1 MERILAQYKV
11 YSATVTIKDVD
22 GAGLYLVQEPYL
34 NPELK
39 RTVEKFAKSLL
50 KSKVNV
56 TYDRVLRMVSESK
69 VEGDPELLS
78 YYVFKKVKYG
88 DLTIPIYDEKV
99 ERVECYGLGIPVK
112 VVHTTFKNYLRLAS
126 NLIFVDQREL
136 EDLQDRFNLGK
147 DGVYAESYTPEG
159 HKVVEY
165 RSEEGFQLEVIKR
178 FSATPSVSK
187 VCRDLKCNFDA
198 LAYLWEGMEQGG
210 LYVIGGNPYATKAL
224 VNSILLLSKSDL
236 KIVTIESSPKFNFE
250 GRNWLKVDARIS
262 SEDLSNFLAAS
273 QPDVVLADMRLN
285 LLKSLLS
292 CPCNSMM
299 LFTDLR
305 SVRDIMSLIVSYL
318 GKRYKYLFLARLS
331 GIAIYDKDLRVYSV
345 DKLRRK
351 TVVRRLNL
359 SPKALAL
366 RSKGGLNDIV
376 VRLHSRR
383 EFLERVVEDNVSDE
397 IQIRQILREYLGK

>member
-11 YSATVTIKDVD
+11 YSATVTIKDID
-22 GAGLYLVQEPYL
+22 GVGLYLVQEPYL

-39 RTVEKFAKSLL
+39 KTVEKLAKSLL
-50 KSKVNV
+50 KLKVNV
-56 TYDRVLRMVSESK
+56 TYDRVLRMVSETK

-78 YYVFKKVKYG
+78 YYVFKRVKYG

-99 ERVECYGLGIPVK
+99 ERVEYYGLGIPIK
-112 VVHTTFKNYLRLAS
+112 VVHTTFKNYLRLTT
-126 NLIFVDQREL
+126 NLIFVDQKEV
-136 EDLQDRFNLGK
+136 EDLQHRLNFRT
-147 DGVYAESYTPEG
+147 DGGYAESYTPEG
-159 HKVVEY
+159 HKVIEY
-165 RSEEGFQLEVIKR
+165 RSEGSFQLEVIKR
-178 FSATPSVSK
+178 FSTTPSVSK
-187 VCRDLKCNFDA
+187 VCKELRCNFDA
-198 LAYLWEGMEQGG
+198 LAYLWEGIEQGG
-210 LYVIGGNPYATKAL
+210 LYVIGGNLNATKAL
-224 VNSILLLSKSDL
+224 VNSILSLSRMDL
-236 KIVTIESSPKFNFE
+236 KIVTVESSPKLNFE
-250 GRNWLKVDARIS
+250 GRNWSRVNARVS
-262 SEDLSNFLAAS
+262 SEDLLNFLVTS

-292 CPCNSMM
+292 CPCSVV

-305 SVRDIMSLIVSYL
+305 SVRDIMGSITCYL
-318 GKRYKYLFLARLS
+318 GKRYKRLFLARFS

-351 TVVRRLNL
+351 TVVRRVSL

-366 RSKGGLNDIV
+366 HNKGGSNDIII
-376 VRLHSRR
+376 RLHNRR